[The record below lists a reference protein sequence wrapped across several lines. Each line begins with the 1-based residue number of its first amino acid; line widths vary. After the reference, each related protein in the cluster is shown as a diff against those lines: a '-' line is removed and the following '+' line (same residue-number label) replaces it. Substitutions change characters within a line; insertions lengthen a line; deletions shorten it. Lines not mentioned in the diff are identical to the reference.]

1 MEVNGAL
8 SQDLQTRWNMLRLLL
23 LVALLCGGES
33 AGSHSLRYLYTG
45 VTPGYGVPEFT
56 AVGYVDEEQ
65 IDYYDSVTRVK
76 VPRQQWMADSQ
87 GPDYWERETQKRR
100 GWEPVFKA
108 NVQILQKRTN
118 RTVGCVK
125 PLHCGPCVAGIHT
138 LQRMC
143 GYELRL
149 DGSSAG
155 FYQFGWDGEDLISF
169 DREHMVWVTPVTWG
183 LLTKHKWDRDTG
195 GNLQWKGY
203 LEKTCIEWL
212 RKYVQAGQRQ
222 LSPVQPEVSI
232 FLSGDGSRVW
242 CFTTGF
248 YPRSIEVNLVRDGL
262 VLDESRS
269 HGTLPN
275 HDGTFQQRRWAHVEP
290 GDTAPLSCRVEHPG
304 LSEPLEVFL
313 GEWGRGGRG
322 LRKCSSKRPRI
333 AVIVGLAVVAV
344 AVAVGGVLYWKK
356 RQAGTSGYNP
366 TLSWERGEHSSNSS
380 DTA

>member
-33 AGSHSLRYLYTG
+33 AGSHTLRYLYTG

-118 RTVGCVK
+118 RTVG
-125 PLHCGPCVAGIHT
+125 IHT
-138 LQRMC
+138 AQMMC
-143 GYELRL
+143 GCELHA
-149 DGSSAG
+149 DGSTAG

-169 DREHMVWVTPVTWG
+169 DKEHMVWVTPVTWG
-183 LLTKHKWDRDTG
+183 LITKYKWERNKG
-195 GNLQWKGY
+195 ALQQDKAY
-203 LEKTCIEWL
+203 LEDTCIEWL

-313 GEWGRGGRG
+313 VRES
-322 LRKCSSKRPRI
+322 SSKMPLI
-333 AVIVGLAVVAV
+333 AVLVGLAVMAV